1 MPSGNPRNYRLS
13 DVILCFQAQGMET
26 PGKPAPLKLK
36 HARRVLRGLKASYPD
51 AFCALTHAS
60 PFQLVAAT
68 ILSAQCTDKKVNE
81 VTPALFRRFP
91 DAEHLARASQDELE
105 QLIHQTG
112 FFRAK
117 AKSLIGMAQAL
128 VSLHG
133 GEVPSKLVDLIQLP
147 GVGRKT
153 ANVVLGTAFGVAS
166 GIVVDTH
173 VKRLSFRLGLTDS
186 VNPER
191 VEKDL
196 LVLLPRK
203 EWIDFSHRMISHGRA
218 VCLAQRP
225 RCTACPLAKLC
236 PRKGLTERS

>member
-13 DVILCFQAQGMET
+13 EVILCFQAQGMET

-91 DAEHLARASQDELE
+91 DSEHLARASQDELE

-236 PRKGLTERS
+236 PRNGLTERS